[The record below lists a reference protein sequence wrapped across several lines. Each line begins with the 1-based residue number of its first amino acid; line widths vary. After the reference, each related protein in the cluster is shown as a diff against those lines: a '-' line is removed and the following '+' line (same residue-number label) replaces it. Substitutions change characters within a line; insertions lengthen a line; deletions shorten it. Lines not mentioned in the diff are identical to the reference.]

1 MTRPTPSYEPLPAT
15 DGGAAWELVELRDGK
30 PACKRHGAMN
40 KVSPSPP
47 EGGATR
53 GACKSAA
60 GRDAGNI
67 GLRRGRALGIFSP
80 EGPFRV

>member
-1 MTRPTPSYEPLPAT
+1 MTRPTPSDEPLPAT

-47 EGGATR
+47 EGGGFWR
-53 GACKSAA
+53 CLQERCRA
-60 GRDAGNI
+60 GCRE
-67 GLRRGRALGIFSP
+67 RPAL
-80 EGPFRV
+80 